1 MAEICRKAL
10 AFQPPPNLKN
20 ARDNRLQGAF
30 RTLICCKNTVSLF
43 IEKLHIFCRNLLKKE
58 FHQFPNL
65 FSIKE
70 DITPEEIERFS
81 DHIKQLALDI
91 KVRFNDILNLKIS
104 NWMLNPFTVDVN
116 EVDIVFQEEILE
128 LKYDEESKNSF
139 NKHGIAKLWQNK
151 KMPKLY
157 PKCGKT

>member
-1 MAEICRKAL
+1 M
-10 AFQPPPNLKN
+10 
-20 ARDNRLQGAF
+20 
-30 RTLICCKNTVSLF
+30 
-43 IEKLHIFCRNLLKKE
+43 
-58 FHQFPNL
+58 
-65 FSIKE
+65 
-70 DITPEEIERFS
+70 
-81 DHIKQLALDI
+81 

-128 LKYDEESKNSF
+128 LKYDEESKNPF

-157 PKCGKT
+157 PKMWENMKNILIPFPTSYLVESGFSAINNIMSKQRNRLNITERRDLRLFLTKIEPDINQIISKHQAQGSH